1 MTSTIA
7 WRSSS
12 LRDTPDV
19 AAVSNRPAL
28 FLVPFSLIPSAS
40 GRDLRSATKLA
51 LTGAVLAGLF
61 GVLHDQITYTI
72 SAEYFTRMK
81 FDQFRAADFGF
92 PPRGRVALIG
102 FLGTWWVGLIGAWF
116 LARLAVRKWQRPEKP
131 VMKALLAIIGIA
143 VAFGIA
149 GYFAGPALLS
159 NRAGWSDALAGMGV
173 TDAQAFHR
181 VAAIHLGSYAGAFL
195 GWLAMLIMFLRRPS

>member
-1 MTSTIA
+1 MTFTIA

-12 LRDTPDV
+12 PRGTPEV

-28 FLVPFSLIPSAS
+28 FLVPSFPIPS
-40 GRDLRSATKLA
+40 GRDLRSVARLA

-72 SAEYFTRMK
+72 SPEYFTRMK

-149 GYFAGPALLS
+149 GYFVGPALLS
-159 NRAGWSDALAGMGV
+159 NRAGWPDALAGIGV

-181 VAAIHLGSYAGAFL
+181 VAAIHLGSYASAFL
-195 GWLAMLIMFLRRPS
+195 GWLTMLIFFLRRP